1 MNNIGSFFG
10 KIFKNIS
17 QKEED
22 KRIILEILNTH
33 TNNSL
38 TIKDIKIEKTEV
50 FITSHPLIKQNILL
64 KKENILESINAV
76 VTTKITDLR

>member
-10 KIFKNIS
+10 KIFKDIS
-17 QKEED
+17 QKEKNKEV
-22 KRIILEILNTH
+22 ILEILNKY

-38 TIKDIKIEKTEV
+38 TIKDIKIEKSEV

-64 KKENILESINAV
+64 KKENILEEINSV
-76 VTTKITDLR
+76 VSVKITDLR